1 MIRELLAELDAGATP
16 LDLDAL
22 ARRLGTSPAAV
33 EGALELLVRKG
44 RVVRDA
50 ATAGACDGC
59 SARSLCNPLMGRGTR
74 FIPVPEGA
82 AVAPVGCGAA
92 VAPGAISAARA
103 GASTPSGST

>member
-16 LDLDAL
+16 RDLDAL

-50 ATAGACDGC
+50 ATGGACEGC
-59 SARSLCNPLMGRGTR
+59 AARSLCSPLLARGTR
-74 FIPVPEGA
+74 FIPVPA
-82 AVAPVGCGAA
+82 AATVVAAGCGIAGP
-92 VAPGAISAARA
+92 PGAARA
-103 GASTPSGST
+103 AVNEDLA

>member
-1 MIRELLAELDAGATP
+1 MIRELLAELDAGTAQ

-50 ATAGACDGC
+50 AAAGACDGC
-59 SARSLCNPLMGRGTR
+59 AARSLCNPLMSRGTR
-74 FIPVPEGA
+74 YIPVPDGA
-82 AVAPVGCGAA
+82 T
-92 VAPGAISAARA
+92 VAPGCLADGEGGRA
-103 GASTPSGST
+103 PAT